1 MNINKDIFKKKF
13 EFKHIY
19 INDLEETS
27 AIYSFWFKDLSF
39 PIYIGKT
46 ENLKRRMKE
55 YFSGGHNYDLDNYL
69 NNKKRRNHVY
79 VRFFFCEIKE
89 LFKIEE
95 KCIFFFN
102 PKLNKDK
109 IRK

>member
-1 MNINKDIFKKKF
+1 MNEKIFSKKF

-27 AIYSFWFKDLSF
+27 AIYSFWFKDLIF
-39 PIYIGKT
+39 PLYVGKT

-55 YFSGGHNYDLDNYL
+55 YFRGGHNKELDDYL
-69 NNKKRRNHVY
+69 NNIKRRKFIQIRYFYCN
-79 VRFFFCEIKE
+79 KE
-89 LFKIEE
+89 KLTNKED

-102 PKLNKDK
+102 PRLNKEK